1 MLGKLTRQLET
12 VKGVVNKANVKAEV
26 KKQELRRINTE
37 KFAGG
42 RGATQGVLRTEK
54 RAGGRI
60 NTSSLSCEVGQVL
73 DLSPGGVRILCKKTP
88 KQQVGTSI
96 SLTLAAE
103 DDSFRVHGKIVWIR
117 VDPRCRFQ
125 MGVQFDHVGP
135 VQKRHL
141 LALAATAQA
150 SEGLS
155 RGWSPM
161 FTPSSE

>member
-12 VKGVVNKANVKAEV
+12 VKGAVNKAQV
-26 KKQELRRINTE
+26 KKQEARRINTE

-54 RAGGRI
+54 RTGGRI
-60 NTSSLSCEVGQVL
+60 KTSALQCEFGRVL

-88 KQQVGTSI
+88 KEQVGTSV

-103 DDSFRVHGKIVWIR
+103 DDSLRIHGKIVWIR
-117 VDPRCRFQ
+117 VDPSCQFQ
-125 MGVQFDHVGP
+125 MGVQFNHVGP
-135 VQKRHL
+135 TQRRQL
-141 LALAATAQA
+141 MALAATAQA

-161 FTPSSE
+161 FTPPTHPED